1 MAVINPSEKKLANR
15 TSVQWVGQNY
25 STNMLT
31 YYRDGPKIVIT
42 KVTRQRL
49 PLNITYNRMKQNVF
63 AMKILLVHVVD
74 YGSTVF

>member
-1 MAVINPSEKKLANR
+1 MGGSELLHKYADVL
-15 TSVQWVGQNY
+15 W
-25 STNMLT
+25 
-31 YYRDGPKIVIT
+31 DGPKIVIT